1 MTDLIKITTNSKQQ
15 QVVDARELHT
25 FLGSKQKFA
34 DWVKAKVVNNPFFT
48 EGEDYALVPNV
59 RNDSDAPKA
68 LFTKIDYAL
77 TLDTAK
83 KVSMA
88 EQTSKGNEVRDYFI
102 ECEKK
107 TLPQSFSQALLL
119 ASQQAELIE
128 QQEAKMKLD
137 APKVDYFDD
146 LIDRELY
153 LSLRD
158 TAKELN
164 QKQKKFNQWLINT
177 GYIYRNPAGKI
188 KPTAK
193 AIEDGSIVL
202 KEFKRKTSSFSG
214 NQTLTTVK
222 GRKTFLMLLE
232 GVTL

>member
-1 MTDLIKITTNSKQQ
+1 MTDLLDLSSGNGEKMTSREIAEITGKRHSHIMDDCRKLNSFYAKDSRAEISAG
-15 QVVDARELHT
+15 VYKDANNQDRSQFLLSKRQSLDLCMGYSLELRIAVT
-25 FLGSKQKFA
+25 DRWEEL
-34 DWVKAKVVNNPFFT
+34 
-48 EGEDYALVPNV
+48 
-59 RNDSDAPKA
+59 
-68 LFTKIDYAL
+68 
-77 TLDTAK
+77 
-83 KVSMA
+83 
-88 EQTSKGNEVRDYFI
+88 
-102 ECEKK
+102 EKK

-146 LIDRELY
+146 LIDRDLY

-164 QKQKKFNQWLINT
+164 QKQKKFNQWLIDN

-222 GRKTFLMLLE
+222 GRKTFLLLLE